1 MPWSVG
7 ENRDAILA
15 LVKGLNIPIID
26 IHQAFRAHADS
37 LRLFPFRR
45 PGHYNEEG
53 HLLVAETVL
62 RHLSSHSS
70 GCEPSGSRLVTA
82 LGVVNIRAN
91 SGHHDGS
98 CNLSD
103 PIVDL
108 SAYNHARDKIL
119 LPDISVPSGHNFVSR
134 TNWSSGN
141 FRTTQLT
148 KGN

>member
-1 MPWSVG
+1 LGLVYGTSKNDASLEADELQIKPFREILQNARTFINAWNGTLYFVYLPAWKRYAMPWSVG

-70 GCEPSGSRLVTA
+70 GCEPSGSRT
-82 LGVVNIRAN
+82 GDC
-91 SGHHDGS
+91 SGRS
-98 CNLSD
+98 E
-103 PIVDL
+103 
-108 SAYNHARDKIL
+108 Y
-119 LPDISVPSGHNFVSR
+119 SR
-134 TNWSSGN
+134 E
-141 FRTTQLT
+141 
-148 KGN
+148 